1 MEYVIDLDKVNNSQD
16 MLILFPLL
24 LRKYNYTYNAELASG
39 IEDLCKDV
47 SNSHLRIN
55 ARVTNDDMLRE
66 LANQM
71 VRSMDAQLLEMI
83 GGRR

>member
-1 MEYVIDLDKVNNSQD
+1 
-16 MLILFPLL
+16 MLHLFPLL
-24 LRKYNYTYNAELASG
+24 LREYNYTYNAELASG

-47 SNSHLRIN
+47 SNHHLRIN

-66 LANQM
+66 LARRM
-71 VRSMDAQLLEMI
+71 TESMDAQLREMI